1 VFAHVAGVPV
11 EEALLVAP
19 ALLSGLTVL
28 AGYVRAQLAR
38 DEFRRRGPS

>member
-1 VFAHVAGVPV
+1 VLAHVAGVPV

-28 AGYVRAQLAR
+28 AGCIRASVSR
-38 DEFRRRGPS
+38 PRR